1 MRKILSFLVIFV
13 LCAGCE
19 NYKADIDDYL
29 SYWSTEAAIVR
40 SSFNPAITVQTDTD
54 TIQSIPS
61 SSDVTVIFTVRNPKN
76 VTFKLP
82 QDAGA
87 PTDIIVFPTDVAGT
101 TTNSPKRPND
111 YELIQ
116 DSNSQLTLTYKK
128 KFLQKHEYGKK
139 NIGPTITLY
148 AKDGRKFSE
157 TFKLN
162 VKANTPPP
170 NLTYRA
176 IGKTATPD
184 GNGKQYY
191 VLFLEAKGMDTEIN
205 SSELLHKDIAQLSIA
220 EGSGSYTSI
229 PLTVKTDKSGFDIS
243 SAGGR
248 LLGYSD
254 AIALL
259 STEVKEGVTP
269 DPLPASTEK
278 WIIRIKTDV
287 PVGGAVKQYRLRLQ
301 DEAGLLSED
310 ELRASTSTNK
320 VSPVTITVT
329 SGSWTVT
336 PKHGTNADPHEI
348 TYGPGVQNILL
359 KAETATS
366 GATVHYKLERNGL
379 TVSESSGSTPL
390 TIELPAVPNAVYKL
404 TAWAVKEG
412 FENRPEEVVCYKTER
427 NNTLEISAG
436 PNAWGQLKTAVAA
449 AEDGD
454 IFLVNG
460 SIQATNDAGN
470 SGAIEV
476 TKKVTI
482 KGNDATIDMLDANSN
497 YSGTPPGGAPA
508 TPHRIFTVKS
518 GGNLTLENLTLT
530 RGLASGSGADQNG
543 GAILVENTGIL
554 TIYGGIIDFNKAM
567 YWGGGIF
574 TLPGAHVTL
583 GTEDNSRP
591 CTIKNN
597 TGAHEG
603 GGIYNQGTLAMYGGS
618 IEVNTGVN
626 GGGGLYIYQGVC
638 TLNSVDIH
646 NNLVNSGKKGSGIFL
661 YRPPANN
668 ASLML
673 THNTKI
679 GSSSDQNTLCLG
691 ARSSS
696 QSAFVTAKDLDA
708 AAHINI
714 EPHNYGAQKNTTLVK
729 VPNDA
734 SAAAYKEY
742 FHLTENGSMAEG
754 WLLIPDDG
762 DKELVLQKGKVVAG
776 GGSGAWNRFKT
787 AIQTAE
793 AGDTI
798 VINGTIQATTTAG
811 DNGAIPVT
819 KSITIRGKS
828 GNRDTDVLDANKG
841 GLGLDARRIF
851 KVTGSLTKL
860 TLENI
865 TLKNGKAAGGG
876 DDGMGGGIFCKNIKE
891 LTIKGCDIAACEA
904 DIEGGGICVAASSSV
919 NTEAV
924 ITGTSISGNTA
935 GLRGGGI
942 AFDPSNVTLYIT
954 GVLDSVTVENN
965 SLTSTATDP
974 NFNNGGA
981 GIYFGG
987 GYNDSSK
994 YTVKGGTIAG
1004 NNAGG
1009 YNGGGAYIKTNT
1021 SGSVN
1026 GTLTLTDDAH
1036 ISDNTAKNGGGIAV
1050 HSAKLMI
1057 EADCKIGGDNASQG
1071 NKTRNG
1077 GKGGGIY
1084 VGEKAECT
1092 IKEGVTIRHNTAN
1105 AAGSTL
1111 NGGGGIYV
1119 DGPGSA
1125 DEANMGRLTVTG
1137 TIDKPPVVISDCIV
1151 NGNYGSGGGIYSKG
1165 KVTLEY
1171 AKLEHNKAPDNGQG
1185 GGIYINQ
1192 NAGDCIL
1199 NNTEITGCEA
1209 ASAGGGVCISNNR
1222 AITLKGSS
1230 KITPSSGVN
1239 EDEKGKNDVFL
1250 TPYSYIYI
1258 DGILDAP
1265 TLPLARIS
1273 IADGNYLSYTYPTH
1287 PVLKGSVTDG
1297 SPKNYK
1303 KFTVTPGGSPSQN
1316 WYVGSNG
1323 ALTTSQP

>member
-29 SYWSTEAAIVR
+29 SYWSTQAAIVR
-40 SSFNPAITVQTDTD
+40 SGFDPAITVQTDTD

-61 SSDVTVIFTVRNPKN
+61 SSDVTVTFTVRNPKN
-76 VTFKLP
+76 FTFQLP
-82 QDAGA
+82 GDAGA

-101 TTNSPKRPND
+101 MTGSPKQPDD
-111 YELIQ
+111 YELTQ
-116 DSNSQLTLTYKK
+116 DSYSQLTLTYKK
-128 KFLQKHEYGKK
+128 EFLQKHEYGKK

-220 EGSGSYTSI
+220 EGSDSYTSI

-379 TVSESSGSTPL
+379 TVSESSGTTPV
-390 TIELPAVPNAVYKL
+390 TIELPAVPDAVYKL

-412 FENRPEEVVCYKTER
+412 FENSPEEVVCYKTKR

-436 PNAWGQLKTAVAA
+436 SNAWGQLKAAVAV

-460 SIQATNDAGN
+460 TIKATSADGN

-476 TKKVTI
+476 TKSITI
-482 KGNDATIDMLDANSN
+482 KGKHNNANTDILDANSHLPDSN
-497 YSGTPPGGAPA
+497 APLVK
-508 TPHRIFTVKS
+508 HRIFTVKN

-530 RGLASGSGADQNG
+530 KGLASGSGAAQDG
-543 GAILVENTGIL
+543 GAIYNEGTLSM
-554 TIYGGIIDFNKAM
+554 YGGILDFNKAEH
-567 YWGGGIF
+567 WGGGIF
-574 TLPGAHVTL
+574 TLPGARVTL

-776 GGSGAWNRFKT
+776 GGSGAWNRLKT

-798 VINGTIQATTTAG
+798 VIDGTIQATSPG
-811 DNGAIPVT
+811 NFGEIPVI
-819 KSITIRGKS
+819 KSITIRGKN

-841 GLGLDARRIF
+841 VLGSNAHRIF
-851 KVTGSLTKL
+851 KVTGAHTKL

-865 TLKNGKAAGGG
+865 TLKNGKAAGVG
-876 DDGMGGGIFCKNIKE
+876 DLGTGGGIYCKSIKE
-891 LTIKGCDIAACEA
+891 FTVKGCAIADCGA
-904 DIEGGGICVAASSSV
+904 DIEGGGICVAASGGV
-919 NTEAV
+919 NTKAV

-942 AFDPSNVTLYIT
+942 AFNPSNGTPYIT

-965 SLTSTATDP
+965 SLTSTDSDP
-974 NFNNGGA
+974 YFNNGGA

-1026 GTLTLTDDAH
+1026 GTLTLTDDAR
-1036 ISDNTAKNGGGIAV
+1036 ISGNTAKNGGGIAV

-1071 NKTRNG
+1071 NTAKTSG
-1077 GKGGGIY
+1077 GGIYIGKKGECTIKENVAIRYNMVTSGSPTRGGGGIY
-1084 VGEKAECT
+1084 VGDPNSNAEADM
-1092 IKEGVTIRHNTAN
+1092 G
-1105 AAGSTL
+1105 TL
-1111 NGGGGIYV
+1111 IV
-1119 DGPGSA
+1119 K
-1125 DEANMGRLTVTG
+1125 G
-1137 TIDKPPVVISDCIV
+1137 TDTNPVVISNCVV
-1151 NGNYGSGGGIYSKG
+1151 NGNYGSGGGIYNKG
-1165 KVTLEY
+1165 KVMLEY
-1171 AKLEHNKAPDNGQG
+1171 AQLNNNKAPDNGQG

-1192 NAGDCIL
+1192 HAGACVLD
-1199 NNTEITGCEA
+1199 NTKITECEA
-1209 ASAGGGVCISNNR
+1209 TSTGGGVSISGNTL
-1222 AITLKGSS
+1222 TLKGASV
-1230 KITPSSGVN
+1230 ITPSEGT
-1239 EDEKGKNDVFL
+1239 EKGKNDVYL
-1250 TPYSYIYI
+1250 VPNAYIRI
-1258 DGILDAP
+1258 TDNLSASQV
-1265 TLPLARIS
+1265 ARIS
-1273 IADGNYLSYTYPTH
+1273 MEDANYGAYSTR
-1287 PVLKGSVTDG
+1287 PVLQGDVNN
-1297 SPKNYK
+1297 NYR
-1303 KFTVTPGGSPSQN
+1303 KFTVTPKGTQN
-1316 WYVGSNG
+1316 WYIDSNG
-1323 ALTTSQP
+1323 KLTTTQPYP

>member
-412 FENRPEEVVCYKTER
+412 FENSPEEVVCYKTKR
-427 NNTLEISAG
+427 NNTVEISAG
-436 PNAWGQLKTAVAA
+436 SNAWGQLKAAVAV

-460 SIQATNDAGN
+460 TIKATSADGN

-476 TKKVTI
+476 TKSITI
-482 KGNDATIDMLDANSN
+482 KGKHNNANTDILDANSHLPDSN
-497 YSGTPPGGAPA
+497 APLVK
-508 TPHRIFTVKS
+508 HRIFTVKN

-530 RGLASGSGADQNG
+530 KGLASGSGAAQDG
-543 GAILVENTGIL
+543 GAIYNEGTLSM
-554 TIYGGIIDFNKAM
+554 YGGILDFNKAEH
-567 YWGGGIF
+567 WGGGIY
-574 TLPGAHVTL
+574 TRPGARVTL
-583 GTEDNSRP
+583 GTADGSRP

-603 GGIYNQGTLAMYGGS
+603 GGIYNQGDLTMYGGS

-708 AAHINI
+708 TAHINI
-714 EPHNYGAQKNTTLVK
+714 EPHDYGAQKNTTLVK
-729 VPNDA
+729 LPNGH
-734 SAAAYKEY
+734 AAAYKEY
-742 FHLTENGSMAEG
+742 FHLTKDSAMAEG
-754 WLLIPDDG
+754 WLLIPDDD

-776 GGSGAWNRFKT
+776 GGSGAWKNLKT

-798 VINGTIQATTTAG
+798 VIDGIIQATSTPG
-811 DNGAIPVT
+811 NNGEIPINR
-819 KSITIRGKS
+819 SITIRGKN

-841 GLGLDARRIF
+841 VLSSNAHRIF
-851 KVTGSLTKL
+851 KVMGSSTKL

-865 TLKNGKAAGGG
+865 TLKNGKAAGEG
-876 DDGMGGGIFCKNIKE
+876 DNGMGGGIFCKSIKE
-891 LTIKGCDIAACEA
+891 FTVKGCAIADCGA
-904 DIEGGGICVAASSSV
+904 DIEGGGICVAASGGV
-919 NTEAV
+919 NTKAV
-924 ITGTSISGNTA
+924 ITGTIISGNTA

-942 AFDPSNVTLYIT
+942 AFNPSNGTPYIT

-994 YTVKGGTIAG
+994 YTVKGGTITG
-1004 NNAGG
+1004 NNAGD
-1009 YNGGGAYIKTNT
+1009 YSGGGAYIKTNT

-1036 ISDNTAKNGGGIAV
+1036 ISDNTAKNGGGVAV
-1050 HSAKLMI
+1050 HSAKLII
-1057 EADCKIGGDNASQG
+1057 EPGCKIGGDNASQG
-1071 NKTRNG
+1071 NTAKTSG
-1077 GKGGGIY
+1077 GGIYIGKKGECTIKENVAIRYNMVTSGSPTRGGGGIY
-1084 VGEKAECT
+1084 VG
-1092 IKEGVTIRHNTAN
+1092 
-1105 AAGSTL
+1105 
-1111 NGGGGIYV
+1111 
-1119 DGPGSA
+1119 GPGSA

-1137 TIDKPPVVISDCIV
+1137 TIDKLVVISDCIV

-1171 AKLEHNKAPDNGQG
+1171 AKLEHNTAPHNGQG

-1192 NAGDCIL
+1192 DAGDCIL

-1222 AITLKGSS
+1222 AITLKGST
-1230 KITPSSGVN
+1230 KITPSSGT
-1239 EDEKGKNDVFL
+1239 DKDKKGKNDIYL
-1250 TPYSYIYI
+1250 TPLSYIYI
-1258 DGILDAP
+1258 DGILDTP
-1265 TLPLARIS
+1265 THLARIS
-1273 IADGNYLSYTYPTH
+1273 MEDANYLSYTNPNR
-1287 PVLKGSVTDG
+1287 PVLKGNITDG
-1297 SPKNYK
+1297 TPENYK
-1303 KFTVTPGGSPSQN
+1303 KFTVTPGGAPRQN
-1316 WYVGSNG
+1316 WYIGSNG
-1323 ALTTSQP
+1323 ALTATPPTP

>member
-13 LCAGCE
+13 LCAGCK
-19 NYKADIDDYL
+19 NYQADIDDYL
-29 SYWSTEAAIVR
+29 SYWSTQAAIVR
-40 SSFNPAITVQTDTD
+40 SGFDPAITVQTDTD

-61 SSDVTVIFTVRNPKN
+61 SSDVTVTFTVRNPKN

-87 PTDIIVFPTDVAGT
+87 PTDIVVFPTDVAGT

-116 DSNSQLTLTYKK
+116 DSYSQLTLTYKK
-128 KFLQKHEYGKK
+128 EFLQKHEYGKK
-139 NIGPTITLY
+139 NIGSTITLY

-170 NLTYRA
+170 NLIYRA
-176 IGKTATPD
+176 IGKTTAAD
-184 GNGKQYY
+184 GSGKRYY
-191 VLFLEAKGMDTEIN
+191 VLFLEVPDMYREIN
-205 SSELLHKDIAQLSIA
+205 SSELLHKDIKYLSIA

-248 LLGYSD
+248 LLEASATGQLATAD
-254 AIALL
+254 V
-259 STEVKEGVTP
+259 EPDVTP

-287 PVGGAVKQYRLRLQ
+287 EVPGAVKQYRLRLQ

-310 ELRASTSTNK
+310 ELRASTSTHK
-320 VSPVTITVT
+320 VSPVTITVK

-336 PKHGTNADPHEI
+336 PKSGTNADPHEI

-359 KAETATS
+359 EAKTDTS
-366 GATVHYKLERNGL
+366 GATVHYKLERNGS
-379 TVSESSGSTPL
+379 TVHKSSGTTPL
-390 TIELPAVPNAVYKL
+390 SIELPAARDAVYKL
-404 TAWAVKEG
+404 TVWAEKEG
-412 FENRPEEVVCYKTER
+412 FDKSSDVVVCYKTER

-436 PNAWGQLKTAVAA
+436 QNAWKQLKAAVAA
-449 AEDGD
+449 VEDGD
-454 IFLVNG
+454 VISING
-460 SIQATNDAGN
+460 TIKATYADGN
-470 SGAIEV
+470 SGAIEI

-482 KGNDATIDMLDANSN
+482 KGKNNNTNFDKLDANSN
-497 YSGTPPGGAPA
+497 YSSIPPGDAPA
-508 TPHRIFTVKS
+508 MPHRIFTVKS

-530 RGLASGSGADQNG
+530 RGLASGSGTDQNG

-691 ARSSS
+691 MLSE
-696 QSAFVTAKDLDA
+696 SAFVTVKDLTA
-708 AAHINI
+708 GSYINI
-714 EPHNYGAQKNTTLVK
+714 EPVIYTNQKNKTLVK
-729 VPNDA
+729 IPDY

-776 GGSGAWNRFKT
+776 GSGAWSRLKT
-787 AIQTAE
+787 TIAGADP
-793 AGDTI
+793 GDTI
-798 VINGTIQATTTAG
+798 VIDGIIQATSTPG
-811 DNGAIPVT
+811 NNGEIPIT
-819 KSITIRGKS
+819 QSLTIRGKS
-828 GNRDTDVLDANKG
+828 GNRTTDVLDANKG

-851 KVTGSLTKL
+851 KVTGSFTKL

-876 DDGMGGGIFCKNIKE
+876 YDGMGGGIFCKSIKE
-891 LTIKGCDIAACEA
+891 FTVKGCAIADCGA
-904 DIEGGGICVAASSSV
+904 DIEGGGICVAASGGV
-919 NTEAV
+919 NTKAV

-942 AFDPSNVTLYIT
+942 AFNPSNGTPYIT

-965 SLTSTATDP
+965 SLTSTDSDSY
-974 NFNNGGA
+974 FNNGGA

-1026 GTLTLTDDAH
+1026 GTLTLTDDAR
-1036 ISDNTAKNGGGIAV
+1036 ISGNTAKNGGGIAV

-1071 NKTRNG
+1071 NTAKTSG
-1077 GKGGGIY
+1077 GGIYIGKKGECTIKENVAIRYNMVTSGSPTRGGGGIY
-1084 VGEKAECT
+1084 VG
-1092 IKEGVTIRHNTAN
+1092 
-1105 AAGSTL
+1105 
-1111 NGGGGIYV
+1111 
-1119 DGPGSA
+1119 DPGSA
-1125 DEANMGRLTVTG
+1125 DEANMGRLTITG
-1137 TIDKPPVVISDCIV
+1137 TIDKLVVISDCIV

-1171 AKLEHNKAPDNGQG
+1171 AKLEHNTAPHNGQG

-1192 NAGDCIL
+1192 DAGDCIL

-1222 AITLKGSS
+1222 AITLKGST
-1230 KITPSSGVN
+1230 KITPSSGVY

-1265 TLPLARIS
+1265 TPLARIS
-1273 IADGNYLSYTYPTH
+1273 MVDGNYLSYKNSRH

-1303 KFTVTPGGSPSQN
+1303 KFTVTPAGSPSQN
-1316 WYVGSNG
+1316 WYIDSNG
-1323 ALTTSQP
+1323 ELTTTQPSP

>member
-13 LCAGCE
+13 LCAGCK
-19 NYKADIDDYL
+19 NYQADIDDYL
-29 SYWSTEAAIVR
+29 SYWSTQAAIVR
-40 SSFNPAITVQTDTD
+40 SGFDPAITVQTDTD

-61 SSDVTVIFTVRNPKN
+61 SSDVTVTFTVRNPKN

-87 PTDIIVFPTDVAGT
+87 PTDIVVFPTDVAGT

-116 DSNSQLTLTYKK
+116 DSNSQLTLTY
-128 KFLQKHEYGKK
+128 KK

-176 IGKTATPD
+176 IGKTTTSDVD
-184 GNGKQYY
+184 GKHYY
-191 VLFLEAKGMDTEIN
+191 VLFLEVPDMDTEIN
-205 SSELLHKDIAQLSIA
+205 SSELLHKDITQLSIA

-229 PLTVKTDKSGFDIS
+229 PLTVKADKSGFDIS
-243 SAGGR
+243 GAGER

-254 AIALL
+254 ATALL
-259 STEVKEGVTP
+259 PTEVEEGVTP

-287 PVGGAVKQYRLRLQ
+287 KVRGAVKQYRLRLQ

-310 ELRASTSTNK
+310 ELRASTSTHK

-348 TYGPGVQNILL
+348 TYGPGVQNIPL
-359 KAETATS
+359 KAETDTS
-366 GATVHYKLERNGL
+366 GATVHYKLERNGS
-379 TVSESSGSTPL
+379 TVHKSSGTTPL
-390 TIELPAVPNAVYKL
+390 SIELPAARDAVYKL
-404 TAWAVKEG
+404 TVWAEKEG
-412 FENRPEEVVCYKTER
+412 FDKSSDVVVCYKTER

-436 PNAWGQLKTAVAA
+436 QNAWKQLKAAVAA
-449 AEDGD
+449 VEDED
-454 IFLVNG
+454 VI
-460 SIQATNDAGN
+460 SISGTIKATNADGN
-470 SGAIEV
+470 SGAIEI

-482 KGNDATIDMLDANSN
+482 KGKNNNTNFDKLDANSN
-497 YSGTPPGGAPA
+497 YSSIPPGDAPA
-508 TPHRIFTVKS
+508 MPHRIFTVKS

-626 GGGGLYIYQGVC
+626 GGGGLYIYQGDC
-638 TLNSVDIH
+638 ILNSVDIH

-776 GGSGAWNRFKT
+776 GGSGAWKNLKT
-787 AIQTAE
+787 AITGAE
-793 AGDTI
+793 VGDTI
-798 VINGTIQATTTAG
+798 VIDGIIQATSTPG
-811 DNGAIPVT
+811 NNGEIPINR
-819 KSITIRGKS
+819 SITIRGKN
-828 GNRDTDVLDANKG
+828 GNRDTDVLDANKEV
-841 GLGLDARRIF
+841 LSSNAHRIF
-851 KVTGSLTKL
+851 KVMGSSTKL

-865 TLKNGKAAGGG
+865 TLKNGKAAGEG
-876 DDGMGGGIFCKNIKE
+876 DNGMGGGIFCKSIKE
-891 LTIKGCDIAACEA
+891 FTVKGCAIADCGA
-904 DIEGGGICVAASSSV
+904 DIEGGGICVAASGGV
-919 NTEAV
+919 NTKAV

-942 AFDPSNVTLYIT
+942 AFNPSNGTPYIT

-994 YTVKGGTIAG
+994 YTVKGCTISG

-1026 GTLTLTDDAH
+1026 GTLTLKDGAR
-1036 ISDNTAKNGGGIAV
+1036 ISGNSAKSGGGIAV
-1050 HSAKLMI
+1050 RSAKLII
-1057 EADCKIGGDNASQG
+1057 EPGCTIGGDNASQG
-1071 NKTRNG
+1071 NTAKTS
-1077 GKGGGIY
+1077 GGGIS
-1084 VGEKAECT
+1084 VGKKAECT
-1092 IKEGVTIRHNTAN
+1092 IKEGVTIRHNTVTN
-1105 AAGSTL
+1105 GSTIH
-1111 NGGGGIYV
+1111 GGGGIYV
-1119 DGPGSA
+1119 GDPNSNAEA
-1125 DEANMGRLTVTG
+1125 DMGTLIVKG
-1137 TIDKPPVVISDCIV
+1137 TDTNPVVISNCVV
-1151 NGNYGSGGGIYSKG
+1151 NGNYGSGGGIYNKG

-1171 AKLEHNKAPDNGQG
+1171 AQLNNNTAPDNGQG
-1185 GGIYINQ
+1185 GGIYIHQ
-1192 NAGDCIL
+1192 YAGACVLD
-1199 NNTEITGCEA
+1199 NTKITECEA
-1209 ASAGGGVCISNNR
+1209 TSTGGGVSISGNTL
-1222 AITLKGSS
+1222 TLKGASV
-1230 KITPSSGVN
+1230 ITPSEGT
-1239 EDEKGKNDVFL
+1239 EKGKNDVYL
-1250 TPYSYIYI
+1250 VPNAYIRI
-1258 DGILDAP
+1258 TGNLSASQV
-1265 TLPLARIS
+1265 ARIS
-1273 IADGNYLSYTYPTH
+1273 MEDANYVAYSTR
-1287 PVLKGSVTDG
+1287 PVLQGDVNN
-1297 SPKNYK
+1297 NYR
-1303 KFTVTPGGSPSQN
+1303 KFTVTPGGYPSQN
-1316 WYVGSNG
+1316 WYVGSDG
-1323 ALTTSQP
+1323 KLTTTQPYP

>member
-13 LCAGCE
+13 LCAGCK
-19 NYKADIDDYL
+19 NYQADIDDYL
-29 SYWSTEAAIVR
+29 SYWSTQAAIVR
-40 SSFNPAITVQTDTD
+40 SGFDPVITVQTDTD

-61 SSDVTVIFTVRNPKN
+61 SSDVTVTFTVRNPKN
-76 VTFKLP
+76 FTFQLP
-82 QDAGA
+82 GDAGA
-87 PTDIIVFPTDVAGT
+87 PTDIIVFPTGVASTMTG
-101 TTNSPKRPND
+101 SPKQPND
-111 YELIQ
+111 YELTQ
-116 DSNSQLTLTYKK
+116 DSYSQLTLTYKK

-176 IGKTATPD
+176 IGKTTAAD
-184 GNGKQYY
+184 GKHYY
-191 VLFLEAKGMDTEIN
+191 VLFLEVPDMDTEIN
-205 SSELLHKDIAQLSIA
+205 SSELLHKDIKYLSIS

-229 PLTVKTDKSGFDIS
+229 PLTVKANKSGFDIS

-301 DEAGLLSED
+301 DEAGLFSED

-404 TAWAVKEG
+404 TAWAKKEG
-412 FENRPEEVVCYKTER
+412 YENRPEEVVCYKTER
-427 NNTLEISAG
+427 NNTLEVSAG
-436 PNAWGQLKTAVAA
+436 QNAWKQLKAAVAA
-449 AEDGD
+449 VEDGD
-454 IFLVNG
+454 VISING
-460 SIQATNDAGN
+460 TIKATNADGD

-476 TKKVTI
+476 TKSITI
-482 KGNDATIDMLDANSN
+482 KGKHNNANTDILDANSHLPDSN
-497 YSGTPPGGAPA
+497 APLVK
-508 TPHRIFTVKS
+508 HRIFTVKN

-530 RGLASGSGADQNG
+530 RGLASGSGTDQNG

-696 QSAFVTAKDLDA
+696 QSAFVTAKALDA

-762 DKELVLQKGKVVAG
+762 DKELVLQKGKVIAG
-776 GGSGAWNRFKT
+776 GGSGAWNRLKT
-787 AIQTAE
+787 AIDDADP
-793 AGDTI
+793 GDTI
-798 VINGTIQATTTAG
+798 VIDGIIQATSTPG
-811 DNGAIPVT
+811 NNGEIPINR
-819 KSITIRGKS
+819 SITIRGKN
-828 GNRDTDVLDANKG
+828 GNRDTDVLDANKEV
-841 GLGLDARRIF
+841 LGSNAHRIF
-851 KVTGSLTKL
+851 KVTGSSTKL

-876 DDGMGGGIFCKNIKE
+876 DNGMGGGIFCKNIKE
-891 LTIKGCDIAACEA
+891 LTVKGCAIADCGA
-904 DIEGGGICVAASSSV
+904 DIEGGGICVAASGSV
-919 NTEAV
+919 NTKAV
-924 ITGTSISGNTA
+924 ITGTIISGNTA

-942 AFDPSNVTLYIT
+942 AFNPSNGTPYIT

-965 SLTSTATDP
+965 SLTSTATDS

-994 YTVKGGTIAG
+994 YTVKGGTITG

-1026 GTLTLTDDAH
+1026 GTLTLKDGVH
-1036 ISDNTAKNGGGIAV
+1036 ISGNTAQNGGGVAV
-1050 HSAKLMI
+1050 HSAKLII
-1057 EADCKIGGDNASQG
+1057 EPGCTIGGDNPSKG
-1071 NKTRNG
+1071 NKTITR

-1092 IKEGVTIRHNTAN
+1092 IKEGVTIQHNTAN

-1119 DGPGSA
+1119 GDPNSNAEA
-1125 DEANMGRLTVTG
+1125 DMGTLIVKG
-1137 TIDKPPVVISDCIV
+1137 TDTNPVVISNCVV
-1151 NGNYGSGGGIYSKG
+1151 NGNYGSGGGIYNKG

-1171 AKLEHNKAPDNGQG
+1171 AQLNNNTAPDNGQG
-1185 GGIYINQ
+1185 GGIYIHQ
-1192 NAGDCIL
+1192 YAGACVLD
-1199 NNTEITGCEA
+1199 NTKITECEA
-1209 ASAGGGVCISNNR
+1209 TSTGGGVSISGNTL
-1222 AITLKGSS
+1222 TLKGASV
-1230 KITPSSGVN
+1230 ITPSEGT
-1239 EDEKGKNDVFL
+1239 EKGKNDVYL
-1250 TPYSYIYI
+1250 VPNAYIRI
-1258 DGILDAP
+1258 TGNLSASQV
-1265 TLPLARIS
+1265 ARIS
-1273 IADGNYLSYTYPTH
+1273 MEDANYVAYSTR
-1287 PVLKGSVTDG
+1287 PVLQGDVNN
-1297 SPKNYK
+1297 NYR
-1303 KFTVTPGGSPSQN
+1303 KFTVTPRGYPSQN
-1316 WYVGSNG
+1316 WYVGSDG
-1323 ALTTSQP
+1323 KLTTTQP

>member
-1 MRKILSFLVIFV
+1 LSDLA
-13 LCAGCE
+13 LTLQSP
-19 NYKADIDDYL
+19 YK
-29 SYWSTEAAIVR
+29 
-40 SSFNPAITVQTDTD
+40 P
-54 TIQSIPS
+54 IQSIPS
-61 SSDVTVIFTVRNPKN
+61 SSDVTVTFTVRNPKN
-76 VTFKLP
+76 FTFQLP
-82 QDAGA
+82 RDAGA
-87 PTDIIVFPTDVAGT
+87 PTDIIVFPTGVASTMTG
-101 TTNSPKRPND
+101 SPKQPDD
-111 YELIQ
+111 YELTQ
-116 DSNSQLTLTYKK
+116 DSYSQLTLTYKK
-128 KFLQKHEYGKK
+128 EFLQKYEYGKK

-148 AKDGRKFSE
+148 AKDGRKFPE

-176 IGKTATPD
+176 IGKTAVD
-184 GNGKQYY
+184 GKYYY
-191 VLFLEAKGMDTEIN
+191 VLFLEVPDMDTEIN
-205 SSELLHKDIAQLSIA
+205 GSDLLHKDIAQLSIA

-229 PLTVKTDKSGFDIS
+229 PLTVKADKSGFDIS
-243 SAGGR
+243 GAGGR
-248 LLGYSD
+248 LLEASATGQLATAD
-254 AIALL
+254 V
-259 STEVKEGVTP
+259 EPDVTP

-278 WIIRIKTDV
+278 WILRIKTDV
-287 PVGGAVKQYRLRLQ
+287 PVGGAVKRYRFRLQ

-348 TYGPGVQNILL
+348 TYGPGVQKILL
-359 KAETATS
+359 EAKTDTS

-379 TVSESSGSTPL
+379 TASESSGTTPL
-390 TIELPAVPNAVYKL
+390 TIELPAAPDVVYKL

-412 FENRPEEVVCYKTER
+412 FENRPEEVVYYKTER
-427 NNTLEISAG
+427 NNTLEVSAG
-436 PNAWGQLKTAVAA
+436 QNAWEQLKAAVAA
-449 AEDGD
+449 VEDGD
-454 IFLVNG
+454 VISING
-460 SIQATNDAGN
+460 TIKATNADGN
-470 SGAIEV
+470 NGAIEI

-994 YTVKGGTIAG
+994 YTVKGCTISG

-1036 ISDNTAKNGGGIAV
+1036 ISDNTAKNGGGVAV
-1050 HSAKLMI
+1050 HSAKLII
-1057 EADCKIGGDNASQG
+1057 EPGCTIGGGNPSKG
-1071 NKTRNG
+1071 NKTITR

-1105 AAGSTL
+1105 ATGSTL

-1119 DGPGSA
+1119 GGPGSA

-1137 TIDKPPVVISDCIV
+1137 TIGKPVVISNCIV

-1171 AKLEHNKAPDNGQG
+1171 AKLEHNEAPNNGQG

-1192 NAGDCIL
+1192 DAGDCIL

-1209 ASAGGGVCISNNR
+1209 TSSGGGVCISTNR

-1230 KITPSSGVN
+1230 KITPSSGT
-1239 EDEKGKNDVFL
+1239 DKDKKGKNDIYL
-1250 TPYSYIYI
+1250 TPLSYIYI
-1258 DGILDAP
+1258 DGILDTP
-1265 TLPLARIS
+1265 THLARIS
-1273 IADGNYLSYTYPTH
+1273 MEDANYLSYTNPNR
-1287 PVLKGSVTDG
+1287 PVLKGNITDG
-1297 SPKNYK
+1297 TPENYK
-1303 KFTVTPGGSPSQN
+1303 KFTVTPGGAPRQN
-1316 WYVGSNG
+1316 WYIGSNG
-1323 ALTTSQP
+1323 ALTATPPTP

>member
-19 NYKADIDDYL
+19 NYQANIDDYL
-29 SYWSTEAAIVR
+29 SYWSTEAAIVQ
-40 SSFNPAITVQTDTD
+40 SGFDPAITVQTDTD

-61 SSDVTVIFTVRNPKN
+61 SSDVTVTFTVRNPKN
-76 VTFKLP
+76 FTFQLP
-82 QDAGA
+82 GDADA
-87 PTDIIVFPTDVAGT
+87 PTDIVVFPTGVASTMTG
-101 TTNSPKRPND
+101 SPKQPND
-111 YELIQ
+111 YELTQ
-116 DSNSQLTLTYKK
+116 DSYSQLTLTYKK

-139 NIGPTITLY
+139 NIEPTITLY

-162 VKANTPPP
+162 VKANTPAP

-176 IGKTATPD
+176 IGKTTAAD
-184 GNGKQYY
+184 GKHYY
-191 VLFLEAKGMDTEIN
+191 VLFLEVPDMDTEIN
-205 SSELLHKDIAQLSIA
+205 SSELLHKDIKYLSIS

-229 PLTVKTDKSGFDIS
+229 PLTVKANKSGFDIS

-390 TIELPAVPNAVYKL
+390 TIELPTVPNVVYKL
-404 TAWAVKEG
+404 TAWAEKEG
-412 FENRPEEVVCYKTER
+412 FDNSQNVVVFYKTER

-436 PNAWGQLKTAVAA
+436 QNAWKQLKTAVAA

-476 TKKVTI
+476 TKSITI
-482 KGNDATIDMLDANSN
+482 KGNDATIDMLDANKDELST
-497 YSGTPPGGAPA
+497 SA
-508 TPHRIFTVKS
+508 HRIFTIKN
-518 GGNLTLENLTLT
+518 GGELILKNLTLK
-530 RGLASGSGADQNG
+530 RGKAAGTGVSGSGGAMLIESSGTLTMTGCIVQECTAVSSG
-543 GAILVENTGIL
+543 GGIESKGIL
-554 TIYGGIIDFNKAM
+554 TINGGMVGSTTAGSGNHASM
-567 YWGGGIF
+567 GGGIF
-574 TLPGAHVTL
+574 L
-583 GTEDNSRP
+583 D
-591 CTIKNN
+591 
-597 TGAHEG
+597 
-603 GGIYNQGTLAMYGGS
+603 QGS
-618 IEVNTGVN
+618 
-626 GGGGLYIYQGVC
+626 C
-638 TLNSVDIH
+638 TLNGVAVQGNTIGTEII
-646 NNLVNSGKKGSGIFL
+646 NRGSGIYL
-661 YRPPANN
+661 SKP
-668 ASLML
+668 SLGSAAL
-673 THNTKI
+673 TITGRTQIGDNTT
-679 GSSSDQNTLCLG
+679 GSNTLCLG
-691 ARSSS
+691 ARSAS
-696 QSAFVTAKDLDA
+696 QGAFITAKNLA
-708 AAHINI
+708 TGSYINI
-714 EPHNYGAQKNTTLVK
+714 EPQNYGAQKNTTLVK
-729 VPNDA
+729 LPNGH
-734 SAAAYKEY
+734 AAAYNYY
-742 FHLTENGSMAEG
+742 FHLTEAGSLTED
-754 WLLIPDDG
+754 WVLISNDD

-776 GGSGAWNRFKT
+776 GSGAWNRLKT

-798 VINGTIQATTTAG
+798 VIDGIIQATSTPG
-811 DNGAIPVT
+811 NNGEIPINR
-819 KSITIRGKS
+819 SITIRGKS

-841 GLGLDARRIF
+841 VLGSNAHRIF
-851 KVTGSLTKL
+851 KVMGSSTKL

-865 TLKNGKAAGGG
+865 TLKNGKAAGSASE
-876 DDGMGGGIFCKNIKE
+876 DKLGGGIYCKSIKE
-891 LTIKGCDIAACEA
+891 FTVKGCAIADCGA
-904 DIEGGGICVAASSSV
+904 DIEGGGICVAASGSV
-919 NTEAV
+919 NTKAV
-924 ITGTSISGNTA
+924 ITGTIISGNTA

-942 AFDPSNVTLYIT
+942 AFNPSNGTPYIT

-1057 EADCKIGGDNASQG
+1057 EADCTIGGDNASQG

>member
-13 LCAGCE
+13 LCAGCK
-19 NYKADIDDYL
+19 NYQADIDDYL
-29 SYWSTEAAIVR
+29 SYWSTQAAIVR
-40 SSFNPAITVQTDTD
+40 SGFDPAITVQTDTD

-61 SSDVTVIFTVRNPKN
+61 SSDVTVTFTVRNPKN
-76 VTFKLP
+76 VTFQLP
-82 QDAGA
+82 RDAGA
-87 PTDIIVFPTDVAGT
+87 PTDIVVFPTDVAGT
-101 TTNSPKRPND
+101 TTNSPKQPND
-111 YELIQ
+111 YELTQ
-116 DSNSQLTLTYKK
+116 DSYSQLTLTYKK

-176 IGKTATPD
+176 IGKTTAAD
-184 GNGKQYY
+184 GKHYY
-191 VLFLEAKGMDTEIN
+191 VLFLEVPDMDTEIN
-205 SSELLHKDIAQLSIA
+205 SSELLHKDIKYLSIS

-229 PLTVKTDKSGFDIS
+229 PLTVKANKSGFDIS

-390 TIELPAVPNAVYKL
+390 TIELPTVPNVVYKL
-404 TAWAVKEG
+404 TAWAEKEG
-412 FENRPEEVVCYKTER
+412 FDNSQNVVVFYNSKGLEV
-427 NNTLEISAG
+427 SAAG
-436 PNAWGQLKTAVAA
+436 PGAWQRLKDAVERAA
-449 AEDGD
+449 DGD
-454 IFLVNG
+454 VIIVNG
-460 SIQATNDAGN
+460 TIQATNDAGN

-476 TKKVTI
+476 TKSITI
-482 KGNDATIDMLDANSN
+482 KGKNNNANTDMLDANKDELST
-497 YSGTPPGGAPA
+497 SA
-508 TPHRIFTVKS
+508 HRIFTIKNGGELILKKLTLKNGKAAGTGDQSRGGAMLIES
-518 GGNLTLENLTLT
+518 GGTLT
-530 RGLASGSGADQNG
+530 MTDCIVQKCIAANSGG
-543 GAILVENTGIL
+543 GIDNKGIL
-554 TIYGGIIDFNKAM
+554 TINGGMVGSITAGSGNHASI
-567 YWGGGIF
+567 GGGIF
-574 TLPGAHVTL
+574 L
-583 GTEDNSRP
+583 D
-591 CTIKNN
+591 
-597 TGAHEG
+597 
-603 GGIYNQGTLAMYGGS
+603 QGS
-618 IEVNTGVN
+618 
-626 GGGGLYIYQGVC
+626 C
-638 TLNSVDIH
+638 TLNGVAVQGNTIGTEIINRGPGIYLSKPS
-646 NNLVNSGKKGSGIFL
+646 SGSAALTITGRTQIGDNTAGS
-661 YRPPANN
+661 
-668 ASLML
+668 
-673 THNTKI
+673 
-679 GSSSDQNTLCLG
+679 NTLCLG
-691 ARSSS
+691 ARPFS

-714 EPHNYGAQKNTTLVK
+714 EPHDYGAQKNTTLVK
-729 VPNDA
+729 LPNGH
-734 SAAAYKEY
+734 AAAYKEY

-754 WLLIPDDG
+754 WLLIPDDD

-776 GGSGAWNRFKT
+776 GGSGAWKNLKT

-798 VINGTIQATTTAG
+798 VIDGTIQATSPG
-811 DNGAIPVT
+811 NFGEIPVI
-819 KSITIRGKS
+819 KSITIRGKN

-841 GLGLDARRIF
+841 VLGSNAHRIF
-851 KVTGSLTKL
+851 KVTGAHTKL

-865 TLKNGKAAGGG
+865 TLKNGKAAGSASE
-876 DDGMGGGIFCKNIKE
+876 DKLGGGIYCKSIKE
-891 LTIKGCDIAACEA
+891 FTVKGCAIADCGA
-904 DIEGGGICVAASSSV
+904 DIEGGGICVAASGSV
-919 NTEAV
+919 NTKAV
-924 ITGTSISGNTA
+924 ITGTIISGNTA

-942 AFDPSNVTLYIT
+942 AFNPSNGTPYIT

-965 SLTSTATDP
+965 SLTSTDSDP
-974 NFNNGGA
+974 YFNNGGA

-1026 GTLTLTDDAH
+1026 GTLTLTDDAR
-1036 ISDNTAKNGGGIAV
+1036 ISGNTAKNGGGIAV

-1071 NKTRNG
+1071 NTAKTSG
-1077 GKGGGIY
+1077 GGIYIGKKGECTIKENVAIRYNMVTSGSPTRGGGGIY
-1084 VGEKAECT
+1084 VGDPNSNAEADM
-1092 IKEGVTIRHNTAN
+1092 G
-1105 AAGSTL
+1105 TL
-1111 NGGGGIYV
+1111 IVKGI
-1119 DGPGSA
+1119 D
-1125 DEANMGRLTVTG
+1125 T
-1137 TIDKPPVVISDCIV
+1137 KPVVISNCVV
-1151 NGNYGSGGGIYSKG
+1151 NGNYGSGGGIYNKG

-1171 AKLEHNKAPDNGQG
+1171 AKLEHNTAPHNGQG

-1192 NAGDCIL
+1192 DAGDCIL

-1222 AITLKGSS
+1222 AITLKGST
-1230 KITPSSGVN
+1230 KITPSSGTDGN
-1239 EDEKGKNDVFL
+1239 KKGKNDVFL
-1250 TPYSYIYI
+1250 TPYSYIHI
-1258 DGILDAP
+1258 VGILDAP
-1265 TLPLARIS
+1265 TPLARIS
-1273 IADGNYLSYTYPTH
+1273 MVDGNYLSYKNSRH

-1303 KFTVTPGGSPSQN
+1303 KFTVTPAVSPSQN
-1316 WYVGSNG
+1316 WYIDSNG
-1323 ALTTSQP
+1323 ELTTTQPSP

>member
-40 SSFNPAITVQTDTD
+40 SGFNPAITVQTDTD

-61 SSDVTVIFTVRNPKN
+61 SSDVTVTFTVRNPKN
-76 VTFKLP
+76 FTFQLP
-82 QDAGA
+82 RDAGA
-87 PTDIIVFPTDVAGT
+87 PTDIIVFPTGVASTMTG
-101 TTNSPKRPND
+101 SPKQPND
-111 YELIQ
+111 YELTQ
-116 DSNSQLTLTYKK
+116 DSYSQLTLTYKK

-157 TFKLN
+157 TFKIN

-170 NLTYRA
+170 NLIYRA
-176 IGKTATPD
+176 IGKTTAAD
-184 GNGKQYY
+184 GRHYY
-191 VLFLEAKGMDTEIN
+191 VLCLEVPDMYREIN
-205 SSELLHKDIAQLSIA
+205 SSKLLHKDIKYLSIA

-476 TKKVTI
+476 TKSITI
-482 KGNDATIDMLDANSN
+482 KGNDATIDMLDANKDELST
-497 YSGTPPGGAPA
+497 SA
-508 TPHRIFTVKS
+508 HRIFTIKN
-518 GGNLTLENLTLT
+518 GGELILKNLTLK
-530 RGLASGSGADQNG
+530 RGKAAGTGVSGSGGAMLIESSGTLTMTGCIVKECTAVSSG
-543 GAILVENTGIL
+543 GGIESKGIL
-554 TIYGGIIDFNKAM
+554 TINGGMVGSTTAGSGNHASM
-567 YWGGGIF
+567 GGGIF
-574 TLPGAHVTL
+574 L
-583 GTEDNSRP
+583 D
-591 CTIKNN
+591 
-597 TGAHEG
+597 
-603 GGIYNQGTLAMYGGS
+603 QGS
-618 IEVNTGVN
+618 
-626 GGGGLYIYQGVC
+626 C
-638 TLNSVDIH
+638 TLNGVAVQGNTIGTEIINRGPGIYLSKPS
-646 NNLVNSGKKGSGIFL
+646 SGSAALTITGRTQIGDNTAGS
-661 YRPPANN
+661 
-668 ASLML
+668 
-673 THNTKI
+673 
-679 GSSSDQNTLCLG
+679 NTLCLG
-691 ARSSS
+691 ARPFS
-696 QSAFVTAKDLDA
+696 QSAFVTAKALDA

-714 EPHNYGAQKNTTLVK
+714 EPHDYGAQKNTTLVK
-729 VPNDA
+729 IPDY

-776 GGSGAWNRFKT
+776 GSGAWNRLKT

-865 TLKNGKAAGGG
+865 TLKNGKAAGEG

-891 LTIKGCDIAACEA
+891 LTIKNCVIMDCEA
-904 DIEGGGICVAASSSV
+904 DIEGGGICVAASGGV
-919 NTEAV
+919 NTKAV
-924 ITGTSISGNTA
+924 ITETIISRNTA

-942 AFDPSNVTLYIT
+942 AFNPSNGTPYIT

-994 YTVKGGTIAG
+994 YTVKGGTITG

-1026 GTLTLTDDAH
+1026 GTLTLKDGVH
-1036 ISDNTAKNGGGIAV
+1036 ISGNTAQNGGGVAV
-1050 HSAKLMI
+1050 HSAKLII
-1057 EADCKIGGDNASQG
+1057 EPGCTIGGDNPSKG
-1071 NKTRNG
+1071 NKTITR

-1092 IKEGVTIRHNTAN
+1092 IKEGVTIQHNTAN

-1171 AKLEHNKAPDNGQG
+1171 AKLEHNKAPSNGQG

-1192 NAGDCIL
+1192 DAGDCIL
-1199 NNTEITGCEA
+1199 DNTEITGCEA
-1209 ASAGGGVCISNNR
+1209 TSSGGGVCISTNR
-1222 AITLKGSS
+1222 AITLKGST
-1230 KITPSSGVN
+1230 KITPSSGT
-1239 EDEKGKNDVFL
+1239 DKDKKGKNDIYL
-1250 TPYSYIYI
+1250 TPLSYIYI
-1258 DGILDAP
+1258 DGILDTP
-1265 TLPLARIS
+1265 TYLARIS
-1273 IADGNYLSYTYPTH
+1273 MEDANYLSYTNPNR
-1287 PVLKGSVTDG
+1287 PVLKGNITDG
-1297 SPKNYK
+1297 TPENYK
-1303 KFTVTPGGSPSQN
+1303 KFTVTPGGAPRQN
-1316 WYVGSNG
+1316 WYIGSNG
-1323 ALTTSQP
+1323 ALTATPPTP

>member
-13 LCAGCE
+13 LCAGCK
-19 NYKADIDDYL
+19 NYQADIDDYL
-29 SYWSTEAAIVR
+29 SYWSTQAAIVR
-40 SSFNPAITVQTDTD
+40 SGFDPAITVQTDTD

-61 SSDVTVIFTVRNPKN
+61 SSDVTVTFTVRNPKN

-87 PTDIIVFPTDVAGT
+87 PTDIVVFPTDVAGT

-116 DSNSQLTLTYKK
+116 DSYSQLTLTYKK
-128 KFLQKHEYGKK
+128 EFLQKHEYGKK

-191 VLFLEAKGMDTEIN
+191 VLFLEVKGMDTEIN

-229 PLTVKTDKSGFDIS
+229 PLKVKEDKSGFDIS
-243 SAGGR
+243 SAGGW

-404 TAWAVKEG
+404 TAWAKKEG
-412 FENRPEEVVCYKTER
+412 YENRPEEVVCYKTER
-427 NNTLEISAG
+427 NNTLEVSAG
-436 PNAWGQLKTAVAA
+436 QNAWKQLKAAVAA
-449 AEDGD
+449 VEDGD
-454 IFLVNG
+454 VISING
-460 SIQATNDAGN
+460 TIKATNADGDN
-470 SGAIEV
+470 GAIEI

-497 YSGTPPGGAPA
+497 YSGTSPGGAPA

-708 AAHINI
+708 TAHINI
-714 EPHNYGAQKNTTLVK
+714 EPHDYGAQKNTTLVK
-729 VPNDA
+729 LPNGH
-734 SAAAYKEY
+734 AAAYKEY
-742 FHLTENGSMAEG
+742 FHLTKDSAMAEG
-754 WLLIPDDG
+754 WLLIPDDD

-776 GGSGAWNRFKT
+776 GSGAWKNLKT

-798 VINGTIQATTTAG
+798 VIDGIIQATSTPG
-811 DNGAIPVT
+811 NNGEIPINR
-819 KSITIRGKS
+819 SITIRGKN

-841 GLGLDARRIF
+841 VLSSNAHRIF
-851 KVTGSLTKL
+851 KVMGSSTKL

-865 TLKNGKAAGGG
+865 TLKNGKAAGEG
-876 DDGMGGGIFCKNIKE
+876 DNGMGGGIFCKSIKE
-891 LTIKGCDIAACEA
+891 FTVKGCAIADCGA
-904 DIEGGGICVAASSSV
+904 DIEGGGICVAASGV
-919 NTEAV
+919 NTKAV

-942 AFDPSNVTLYIT
+942 AFNPSNGTPYIT

-994 YTVKGGTIAG
+994 YTVKGCTISG

-1026 GTLTLTDDAH
+1026 GTLTLKAGVH
-1036 ISDNTAKNGGGIAV
+1036 ISGNTAQNGGGVAV
-1050 HSAKLMI
+1050 HSAKLII
-1057 EADCKIGGDNASQG
+1057 EPGCTIGGDNPSKG
-1071 NKTRNG
+1071 NKTITR

-1105 AAGSTL
+1105 ATGSTL

-1119 DGPGSA
+1119 GGPGSA

-1137 TIDKPPVVISDCIV
+1137 TIGKPVVISDCIV
-1151 NGNYGSGGGIYSKG
+1151 NDNYGSGGGIYSKG

-1171 AKLEHNKAPDNGQG
+1171 AKLEHNTAPNNGQG

-1192 NAGDCIL
+1192 DAGDCIL
-1199 NNTEITGCEA
+1199 DNTEITGCEA
-1209 ASAGGGVCISNNR
+1209 TSSGGGVCISTNR
-1222 AITLKGSS
+1222 AITLKGST
-1230 KITPSSGVN
+1230 KITPSSGT
-1239 EDEKGKNDVFL
+1239 DKDKKGKNDIYL
-1250 TPYSYIYI
+1250 TPLSYIYI
-1258 DGILDAP
+1258 DGILDTP
-1265 TLPLARIS
+1265 THLARIS
-1273 IADGNYLSYTYPTH
+1273 MEDANYLSYTNPNR
-1287 PVLKGSVTDG
+1287 PVLKGNITDG
-1297 SPKNYK
+1297 TPENYK
-1303 KFTVTPGGSPSQN
+1303 KFTVTPGGAPRQN
-1316 WYVGSNG
+1316 WYIGSNG
-1323 ALTTSQP
+1323 ALTATPPTP

>member
-412 FENRPEEVVCYKTER
+412 FENSPEEVVCYKTKR
-427 NNTLEISAG
+427 NNTVEISAG
-436 PNAWGQLKTAVAA
+436 SNAWGQLKAAVAV

-460 SIQATNDAGN
+460 TIKATSADGN

-476 TKKVTI
+476 TKSITI
-482 KGNDATIDMLDANSN
+482 KGKHNNANTDILDANSHLPDSN
-497 YSGTPPGGAPA
+497 APLVK
-508 TPHRIFTVKS
+508 HRIFTVKN

-530 RGLASGSGADQNG
+530 KGLASGSGAAQDG
-543 GAILVENTGIL
+543 GAIYNEGTLSM
-554 TIYGGIIDFNKAM
+554 YGGILDFNKAEH
-567 YWGGGIF
+567 WGGGIY
-574 TLPGAHVTL
+574 TRPGARVTL
-583 GTEDNSRP
+583 GTADGSRP

-603 GGIYNQGTLAMYGGS
+603 GGIYNQGDLTMYGGS
-618 IEVNTGVN
+618 IEGNTTLN
-626 GGGGLYIYQGVC
+626 DGGGLYIYQGDC
-638 TLNSVDIH
+638 ILNSVDIH
-646 NNLVNSGKKGSGIFL
+646 GNIVGTGKKGSGIYL
-661 YRPPANN
+661 YPTPGYTP
-668 ASLML
+668 SLTL
-673 THNTKI
+673 TGTAKVGNSGNT
-679 GSSSDQNTLCLG
+679 NTLCLCMVG
-691 ARSSS
+691 SSN
-696 QSAFVTAKDLDA
+696 SAFITAKNLA
-708 AAHINI
+708 TGSYINI
-714 EPHNYGAQKNTTLVK
+714 EPQNYGAQKNTTLVK
-729 VPNDA
+729 LPNGH
-734 SAAAYKEY
+734 AAAYNYY
-742 FHLTENGSMAEG
+742 FHLTEAGSLTED
-754 WLLIPDDG
+754 WVLISNDD

-776 GGSGAWNRFKT
+776 GGSGAWNRLKT

-798 VINGTIQATTTAG
+798 VIDGTIQATSTPG
-811 DNGAIPVT
+811 NNGEIPINR
-819 KSITIRGKS
+819 SITIRGKS
-828 GNRDTDVLDANKG
+828 GNRDTDALDANKG
-841 GLGLDARRIF
+841 GLGLNARRIF
-851 KVTGSLTKL
+851 KVTGANTKL

-865 TLKNGKAAGGG
+865 TLKNGKAAEGG
-876 DDGMGGGIFCKNIKE
+876 DDGMGGGIYCKSIKE
-891 LTIKGCDIAACEA
+891 FTVKGCAIADCGA
-904 DIEGGGICVAASSSV
+904 DIEGGGICVAASGGV
-919 NTEAV
+919 NTKAV

-942 AFDPSNVTLYIT
+942 AFNPSNGTPYIT

-965 SLTSTATDP
+965 SLTSTDSDP

-1004 NNAGG
+1004 NNAGN

-1026 GTLTLTDDAH
+1026 GTLTLKDGAR
-1036 ISDNTAKNGGGIAV
+1036 ISGNSAKSGGGIAV
-1050 HSAKLMI
+1050 RSAKLII
-1057 EADCKIGGDNASQG
+1057 EPGCTIGGDNASQG
-1071 NKTRNG
+1071 NTAKTS
-1077 GKGGGIY
+1077 GGGIS
-1084 VGEKAECT
+1084 VGKKAECT
-1092 IKEGVTIRHNTAN
+1092 IKEGVTIRHNTVTN
-1105 AAGSTL
+1105 GSTIH
-1111 NGGGGIYV
+1111 GGGGIYV
-1119 DGPGSA
+1119 GDPNSNAEA
-1125 DEANMGRLTVTG
+1125 DMGTLIVKG
-1137 TIDKPPVVISDCIV
+1137 TDTNPVVISNCVV
-1151 NGNYGSGGGIYSKG
+1151 NGNYGSGGGIYNKG

-1171 AKLEHNKAPDNGQG
+1171 AQLNNNTAPDNGQG
-1185 GGIYINQ
+1185 GGIYIHQ
-1192 NAGDCIL
+1192 YAGACVLD
-1199 NNTEITGCEA
+1199 NTKITECEA
-1209 ASAGGGVCISNNR
+1209 TSTGGGVSISGNTL
-1222 AITLKGSS
+1222 TLKGASV
-1230 KITPSSGVN
+1230 ITPSEGT
-1239 EDEKGKNDVFL
+1239 EKGKNDVYL
-1250 TPYSYIYI
+1250 VPNAYIRI
-1258 DGILDAP
+1258 TGNLSASQV
-1265 TLPLARIS
+1265 ARIS
-1273 IADGNYLSYTYPTH
+1273 MEDANYVAYSTR
-1287 PVLKGSVTDG
+1287 PVLQGDVNN
-1297 SPKNYK
+1297 NYR
-1303 KFTVTPGGSPSQN
+1303 KFTVTPGGYPSQN
-1316 WYVGSNG
+1316 WYVGSDG
-1323 ALTTSQP
+1323 KLTTTQPYP